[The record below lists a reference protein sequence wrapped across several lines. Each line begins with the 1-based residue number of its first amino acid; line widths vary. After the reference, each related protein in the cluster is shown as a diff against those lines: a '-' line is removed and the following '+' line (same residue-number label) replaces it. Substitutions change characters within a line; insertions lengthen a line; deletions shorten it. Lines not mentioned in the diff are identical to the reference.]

1 MFRITEN
8 KGFHIVFPNGLTLST
23 QIGGGNHC
31 SNYRFP
37 IGKEKKEQTMESP
50 DAEIAIWDKN
60 GKWVTEQM
68 LQDIFP
74 EKLESDILG
83 YVTIDKWIKIFEW
96 CVNQKK
102 KGKKEIMRTYKVKV
116 KTTNALKKMTKA
128 NWNDEHSSEYYDC
141 EDGILFVITDDPRK
155 IYDKFSKD
163 TVIEIEDIGI
173 GYIL

>member
-1 MFRITEN
+1 MFKIIGNR
-8 KGFHIVFPNGLTLST
+8 GFHIVFPNGLTLST
-23 QIGGGNHC
+23 QIGGGNYC
-31 SNYRFP
+31 NNYYFP
-37 IGKEKKEQTMESP
+37 IGEEIKKHTMESS

-60 GKWVTEQM
+60 GKWITKQM

-74 EKLESDILG
+74 EELKDDVLG

-96 CVNQKK
+96 CANQK

-116 KTTNALKKMTKA
+116 KTTKA
-128 NWNDEHSSEYYDC
+128 NWNNEQDPEYYDC
-141 EDGILFVITDDPRK
+141 ENGILYVITDDPRK